1 MNSKHPFFAYWCLLI
16 SVLLLT
22 SGQSAAQTGSGALEE
37 IIVTAQKREQSLQDV
52 SAAVTVVGMDRLQS
66 GQINNLEDLAL
77 IVPSMYLGNDFNMA
91 KLFIRGVGANTST
104 TGSEPGVA
112 VHVDGAVIARAEGQ
126 LTSLFDLE
134 RVEVLRGPQG
144 TLYGRNAVGGSI
156 NLITAKPTEEFEAY
170 ARVTVG
176 DYDLLGLEGAASGP
190 ISDRV
195 LGRLAFKSEDR
206 SGFGINPATGH
217 DVDNLNRQMVRGHLQ
232 FLPSENFDILL
243 SAEYFTQADAS
254 RALKFRAETFPG
266 HPTLLS
272 SGVGGF
278 AAAKRDLGSEND
290 PASETETFSITG
302 TFNWQL
308 NDNFTI
314 TNITNFREFEGFI
327 IQDLDISAIQSSLAL
342 TGFNSSVL
350 RRDVDSEQI
359 STEFQF
365 KYASDRINAVV
376 GLFYFEEDQE
386 PLDTVG
392 LGPILGQPG
401 NLAHMAANPPPST
414 IMDSGLPSFSLFGPP
429 VTGEVAHALCDT
441 AKYLGG
447 GISGQDFN
455 TLEPK
460 RVCVHSFLSTE
471 AFALFGQA
479 TINLGENFSVKVGGR
494 FNDETIT
501 SANPAFVIGGGG
513 VGPVLLW
520 TRAGSFVEKSF
531 DDFTPEMGIEWRA
544 GEDTLFYYTYSE
556 GFKAGAGQNATGN
569 IIVGPEEIENHEIGL
584 KTTLFDNRLA
594 LNISAFSYDLTGQQI
609 NKTIPD
615 PGGAG
620 FVTIFE
626 NAALTSADG
635 VEVEFFGAPTDRF
648 RLSGMVAY
656 LDSKYDDFTTFD
668 PNDPRNIPGTPE
680 NAADG
685 RMEIQLAGNP
695 TRNSPEWS
703 ANLHVEVDFSN
714 LGAGGYFTLMG
725 DVSYKDDIFFT
736 EFHRLLE
743 GAESY
748 TMLDFNLRYTSGSE
762 NVTADLWVKNATDE
776 DRESSTFTLAT
787 AKTIGVTYLPPR
799 TYGFTLGYNF

>member
-1 MNSKHPFFAYWCLLI
+1 MNSKHPFFAYWCLLT
-16 SVLLLT
+16 SELLLT
-22 SGQSAAQTGSGALEE
+22 SRHSAAQTGSGALEE

-52 SAAVTVVGMDRLQS
+52 SAAVTVVGMDRLRS

-77 IVPSMYLGNDFNMA
+77 IVPNMYLGNDFNMA

-156 NLITAKPTEEFEAY
+156 NLITAKPTEAFEGY

-176 DYDLLGLEGAASGP
+176 DYDLLGLEGAVSGP

-195 LGRLAFKSEDR
+195 LGRFAFKSEDR
-206 SGFGINPATGH
+206 SGFGINPVTGN
-217 DVDNLNRQMVRGHLQ
+217 DVDNLNRQMFRGHLQ

-278 AAAKRDLGSEND
+278 AAASRDLASEVD
-290 PASETETFSITG
+290 AASETETFSITG
-302 TFNWQL
+302 TFNWRL
-308 NDNFTI
+308 NDNITI
-314 TNITNFREFEGFI
+314 TNVTNIREFEGFI
-327 IQDLDISAIQSSLAL
+327 TQDLDISAIQNSARV
-342 TGFNSSVL
+342 TGFNSSVQ
-350 RRDVDSEQI
+350 RRDIDSEQF

-365 KYASDRINAVV
+365 NYASDRLNAVV
-376 GLFYFEEDQE
+376 GLFYFDEDQA
-386 PLDTVG
+386 PVDTVG
-392 LGPILGQPG
+392 FNAILGQPG
-401 NLAHMAANPPPST
+401 NLAHMATNAFPST
-414 IMDSGLPSFSLFGPP
+414 ILNPGPNQVLGSP
-429 VTGEVAHALCDT
+429 ATSPAVAHAMCNT

-447 GISGQDFN
+447 GISGQSPP
-455 TLEPK
+455 EPK
-460 RVCVHSFLSTE
+460 RVCIPTALSTE

-479 TINLGENFSVKVGGR
+479 TIKLGENFSVKVGGR

-501 SANPAFVIGGGG
+501 TTNPAFILAGGGL
-513 VGPVLLW
+513 GPVLLW
-520 TRAGSFVEKSF
+520 TSADNSAKKSF
-531 DDFTPEMGIEWRA
+531 DDFTPELGIEWRA
-544 GEDTLFYYTYSE
+544 GEDTLLYYTYSE
-556 GFKAGAGQNATGN
+556 GFKAGAGQNGTGT
-569 IIVGPEEIENHEIGL
+569 IIVDPEEIENHEIGL
-584 KTTLFDNRLA
+584 KTTFFDNRLA
-594 LNISAFSYDLTGQQI
+594 FNIAAFSYDLTGQQI
-609 NKTIPD
+609 NKTIND

-620 FVTIFE
+620 FVTVFE

-635 VEVEFFGAPTDRF
+635 VEVEFFGAPTDQF
-648 RLSGMVAY
+648 RLSGSVAY
-656 LDSKYDDFTTFD
+656 LDSQYDDFTTFD
-668 PNDPRNIPGTPE
+668 PNEPRNIPGSPE
-680 NAADG
+680 NIADG
-685 RMEIQLAGNP
+685 LLEVQLAGNP
-695 TRNSPEWS
+695 TRNSPELT
-703 ANLHVEVDFSN
+703 ANLHLEYDFSSP
-714 LGAGGYFTLMG
+714 GAGGYFSLMG

-743 GAESY
+743 GAKSY
-748 TMLDFNLRYTSGSE
+748 TMVDLNLRYTSGNE
-762 NVTADLWVKNATDE
+762 NVTADLWVKNAGDV
-776 DRESSTFTLAT
+776 DRESSTFALAT
-787 AKTIGVTYLPPR
+787 ARTIGVTYLPPR